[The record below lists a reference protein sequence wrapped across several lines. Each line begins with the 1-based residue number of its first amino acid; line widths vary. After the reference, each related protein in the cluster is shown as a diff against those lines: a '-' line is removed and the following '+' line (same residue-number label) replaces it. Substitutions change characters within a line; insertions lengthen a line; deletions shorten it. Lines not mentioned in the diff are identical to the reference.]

1 MELNSPAMKAEIIEK
16 LNELAHQEKVLDSL
30 NEFNDLVNEFY
41 RLQGEEEREWEIKKL
56 ERIEAGE
63 KPENIEKP
71 IYEFMEEFQKLT
83 TLFKD
88 KKKIEVNE
96 QKEVEKANL
105 DKK

>member
-1 MELNSPAMKAEIIEK
+1 MELNSPAMKSEIIEK
-16 LNELAHQEKVLDSL
+16 LNELAHQEKVLDSI

-41 RLQGEEEREWEIKKL
+41 RLQAEEEHGWEIKKL

-71 IYEFMEEFQKLT
+71 IYELLEEFKKAT

-96 QKEVEKANL
+96 QKEIEKANL
-105 DKK
+105 